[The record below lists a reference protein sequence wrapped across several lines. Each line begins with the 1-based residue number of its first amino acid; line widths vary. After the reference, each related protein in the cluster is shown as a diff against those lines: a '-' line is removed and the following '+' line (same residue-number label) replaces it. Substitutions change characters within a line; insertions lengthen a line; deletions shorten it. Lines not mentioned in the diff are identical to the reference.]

1 MAQLMRQRHR
11 PSAAGHPDDLEVSMR
26 TTSTLRAAL
35 LATLAAATF
44 STHADTF
51 RNGESFYGTP
61 TVATTYARQ
70 VTLGSRATMNVDYDS
85 VVTFTNEGRSFTWQF
100 NGLDH
105 RPVDITKIAPA
116 GFPTKPLII
125 YVAPDP
131 FNRG

>member
-1 MAQLMRQRHR
+1 
-11 PSAAGHPDDLEVSMR
+11 MR
-26 TTSTLRAAL
+26 TTSPLRATL
-35 LATLAAATF
+35 LAALAAAAF
-44 STHADTF
+44 SAHADTF

-61 TVATTYARQ
+61 TAATSYARQ
-70 VTLGSRATMNVDYDS
+70 MTLGSRATLNVDYGS

-131 FNRG
+131 WNRGG

>member
-1 MAQLMRQRHR
+1 
-11 PSAAGHPDDLEVSMR
+11 MR
-26 TTSTLRAAL
+26 TTSTFRTTLLAAL
-35 LATLAAATF
+35 AATAF
-44 STHADTF
+44 TAHADTF

-61 TVATTYARQ
+61 TAATAYARQ
-70 VTLGSRATMNVDYDS
+70 VPLGSRATMNVEYGS
-85 VVTFTNEGRSFTWQF
+85 VITFMNEGRSFTWQF

>member
-1 MAQLMRQRHR
+1 
-11 PSAAGHPDDLEVSMR
+11 MR

-51 RNGESFYGTP
+51 RNGESFYGAP
-61 TVATTYARQ
+61 TAATAYARQ
-70 VTLGSRATMNVDYDS
+70 VTLGSRTTMNVGYGS
-85 VVTFTNEGRSFTWQF
+85 VITFTNEGRSFTWQF